1 MKRDVLMVGMMGS
14 GKSTVGR
21 KLATALGCEF
31 EDTDNLIIARFGRPI
46 DQVFRIYGEEA
57 FREHEHSM
65 LKGLE
70 PKGRVLATGGGIV
83 LREDNWVEMRRL
95 GTVVHLHVS
104 VESLIERLARSRRK
118 RPLLQFPDWMDR
130 YRNIYAAR
138 AQHYAKADITVE
150 AHERSHDE
158 VVLAIV
164 NALGAPK

>member
-1 MKRDVLMVGMMGS
+1 MMGS

-31 EDTDNLIIARFGRPI
+31 EDTDNLIISRFGRPI

-83 LREDNWVEMRRL
+83 LRDDNWVEMRRL
-95 GTVVHLHVS
+95 GKVVHLHAC
-104 VESLIERLARSRRK
+104 VESLIERLAKSRRK
-118 RPLLQFPDWMDR
+118 RPLLQFPDWMDI
-130 YRNIYAAR
+130 YRNLYATR
-138 AQHYAKADITVE
+138 APLYAKADITIE
-150 AHERSHDE
+150 ASNRSHDE

-164 NALGAPK
+164 EALGTTI